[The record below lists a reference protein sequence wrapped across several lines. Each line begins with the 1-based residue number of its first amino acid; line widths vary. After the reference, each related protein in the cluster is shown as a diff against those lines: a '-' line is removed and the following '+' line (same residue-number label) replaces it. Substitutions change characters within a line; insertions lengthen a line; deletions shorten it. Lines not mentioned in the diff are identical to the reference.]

1 MTKLTKEEKVA
12 PANKT
17 NSDSTVVNV
26 QMIIPLESKNI
37 SKQYVQL
44 IYLAFFCTTLR
55 LTISKFSIKIGI
67 SCFSYFSMS

>member
-37 SKQYVQL
+37 SKQYL
-44 IYLAFFCTTLR
+44 
-55 LTISKFSIKIGI
+55 
-67 SCFSYFSMS
+67 